1 MGFGGPHG
9 MWRYGGGKTETPAS
23 ILLRKL
29 LKHMFPYKFA
39 MFVIITCIIVSSVT
53 NLFSPYLLGL
63 AIDNYIMVGD
73 MNGLLRISA
82 LYFLAMVGNWVA
94 MAVQGYAVS
103 WIGQR
108 LIYDLRNKLMEKI
121 MFQSFKYHDYKRA
134 GDLISTVINDTSILR
149 ESFISGI
156 FHIVSDVFSLIGVII
171 AMYLLNVPLTLVTL
185 LTLPVM
191 LLIAYVFS
199 RKFRQAYRRTREKI
213 AEVTVRVQESISGIR
228 VIQAFGREE
237 DSQARFQMSATEQFE
252 AQLQAGKLM
261 AIFWPTVSFIGNIGT
276 IVVLLYGGFLSAQGR
291 LEVGVLVAFLA
302 YVTRF
307 MNPIMQLTNF
317 YDMLQAALA
326 ASDRIFNVLES
337 EVDVKDAPDA
347 IELPRVKGD
356 IKYENVWFE
365 YVKGIPV
372 LKNINLH
379 IKPGEK
385 IAIVGPTGSGKTTL
399 VYLLA
404 RFYDVTSGSISID
417 GIDIRKVKQESLR
430 KQIAFVPQDTFLF
443 RGTIMDNIRIGK
455 PDATDDE
462 VIDVCKRLGIH
473 EFIMRLPKGYDTD
486 AGEAGRKLSTGERQL
501 ISFARAMLKDPPILV
516 LDEALSA
523 VDPKTEYMIK
533 YAIRK
538 LLENRTAIIIAHR
551 LTLARDWDRIIVLH
565 NGVIEE
571 EGTHEELMRRQGFYY
586 KLYTTQ
592 ISEENVVEAVGRDG
606 AGRNSSS

>member
-29 LKHMFPYKFA
+29 LKHMLPYKFA

-82 LYFLAMVGNWVA
+82 LYFLAMAGNWVA

-592 ISEENVVEAVGRDG
+592 ISEEIVVEAVGRDG

>member
-29 LKHMFPYKFA
+29 LKHMLPYKFA

-82 LYFLAMVGNWVA
+82 LYLLAMVGNWVA

-592 ISEENVVEAVGRDG
+592 ISEEIVVEAVGRDG

>member
-29 LKHMFPYKFA
+29 LKHMLPYKFA

-82 LYFLAMVGNWVA
+82 LYLLAMAGNWVA

-592 ISEENVVEAVGRDG
+592 ISEEIVVEAVGRDG